1 MEERDPSRRTV
12 GCRVLEV
19 GGRRSRGQ
27 VRLVQRCQHHRH
39 GGVPLR
45 FGNREVALKLH
56 GAPLWQGD
64 PVELELGSES
74 QEADAPRSGVR
85 VERRCDSQQTCAWG
99 RGRAA
104 GMGDEGICWAGLQR
118 EHRHCP
124 LSRGPDCRQKQ
135 RNGVVVVV
143 GQVASRLV
151 LRRWEGQE

>member
-99 RGRAA
+99 RAEQPGWGMKAFVGLGCSGNTATAPSRGDLTVDRSR
-104 GMGDEGICWAGLQR
+104 GMGW
-118 EHRHCP
+118 
-124 LSRGPDCRQKQ
+124 S
-135 RNGVVVVV
+135 
-143 GQVASRLV
+143 
-151 LRRWEGQE
+151 WW